1 MQQFLRHF
9 CLINFAQLYFLNE
22 QSEYSVHRCKL
33 LVHQLAIERNLR
45 EALKLNQMDKSL
57 LVLFG
62 QDQLERIYANGRT
75 LSWAE
80 MLQAFRAKF
89 PQKKH
94 ELNGLEKEKIDVF
107 AEPDIDYVYKFNLEV
122 SRF

>member
-9 CLINFAQLYFLNE
+9 CLIHFAQLYFLNE

-33 LVHQLAIERNLR
+33 LVNQLAFERNLK
-45 EALKLNQMDKSL
+45 EALKLNQTDQSL

-62 QDQLERIYANGRT
+62 QDKLESIYANGRP
-75 LSWAE
+75 LSWPE
-80 MLQAFRAKF
+80 VLQAFSGRFAQRKIEF
-89 PQKKH
+89 A
-94 ELNGLEKEKIDVF
+94 GLEKEKIDVF

-122 SRF
+122 SCI